1 MKESIVVV
9 SVTSRLSRSLKL
21 EKKLSNRIKR
31 LGCNLMFNEIFKTLQ
46 EKHKF
51 DLVNV
56 KSVKV
61 MVAKKDG
68 DSFEVDEHEKLR
80 TTFEIGPIKFI
91 NFMVLCEKVEISPPP
106 PVKSALEIL
115 MGKKRK
121 HLD

>member
-1 MKESIVVV
+1 MKESVVVV
-9 SVTSRLSRSLKL
+9 SVTSRLSRLLKL

-56 KSVKV
+56 KSVKI

-91 NFMVLCEKVEISPPP
+91 NFMVLYEKVEISAPP
-106 PVKSALEIL
+106 PV
-115 MGKKRK
+115 
-121 HLD
+121 

>member
-1 MKESIVVV
+1 MKESVVVV

-31 LGCNLMFNEIFKTLQ
+31 LGCNFMFNEIFKTLQ

-91 NFMVLCEKVEISPPP
+91 NFMVLCEKVEISALP
-106 PVKSALEIL
+106 PV
-115 MGKKRK
+115 
-121 HLD
+121 